1 MHFDHI
7 DYSNKYIQEI
17 LYIIRLGIQ
26 KRNKLCRNK
35 REVLNTQ
42 SLVDTFNMIGV
53 TMCETLIGAQK
64 EHEREDGRGKEDI
77 YFYLNDDSYTRI
89 FFAEAKRLPK
99 YKTESEAEYVV
110 GKSSTNNPSG
120 GIERYKLGIHG
131 NKNLRNNGMLAYIE
145 NKSVK
150 EWLQIVNNKITKEF
164 PQDSPLILTDN
175 TNEYTSVHTYVN
187 HEGVFTMYHFWID
200 LSLTR

>member
-53 TMCETLIGAQK
+53 TMCANFL
-64 EHEREDGRGKEDI
+64 
-77 YFYLNDDSYTRI
+77 
-89 FFAEAKRLPK
+89 
-99 YKTESEAEYVV
+99 
-110 GKSSTNNPSG
+110 
-120 GIERYKLGIHG
+120 LG
-131 NKNLRNNGMLAYIE
+131 LRR
-145 NKSVK
+145 
-150 EWLQIVNNKITKEF
+150 
-164 PQDSPLILTDN
+164 N
-175 TNEYTSVHTYVN
+175 TNAKTA
-187 HEGVFTMYHFWID
+187 EGRKI
-200 LSLTR
+200 SISI

>member
-99 YKTESEAEYVV
+99 KISL
-110 GKSSTNNPSG
+110 SRSG
-120 GIERYKLGIHG
+120 FRL
-131 NKNLRNNGMLAYIE
+131 
-145 NKSVK
+145 
-150 EWLQIVNNKITKEF
+150 
-164 PQDSPLILTDN
+164 LI
-175 TNEYTSVHTYVN
+175 
-187 HEGVFTMYHFWID
+187 I
-200 LSLTR
+200 R